1 MQITI
6 HDTNELSEL
15 DLRVLH
21 ALVGG
26 EAPSAPVSG
35 AKAAATPEA
44 KAPAAKAAPK
54 AEKAAPA
61 KAEPVEADEPEED
74 VADEPTDEAPAVTK
88 KDAVALATK
97 LVSEGQA
104 ANVKAVLT
112 KLGAKRVSELEDK
125 DVPAFIAELS

>member
-1 MQITI
+1 VQITI
-6 HDTNELSEL
+6 HDTNELSAL

-26 EAPSAPVSG
+26 EAPSTPVSQP
-35 AKAAATPEA
+35 TT
-44 KAPAAKAAPK
+44 AKAAPAKAPEK

-61 KAEPVEADEPEED
+61 KEEPVAEAEPEEAE
-74 VADEPTDEAPAVTK
+74 VDEAPAADAPTK

-104 ANVKAVLT
+104 ANVKKVLT
-112 KLGAKRVSELEDK
+112 DLGAKRVSELADE
-125 DVPAFIAELS
+125 DVPAFIAALS